1 MKNSIG
7 TSVIL
12 TLFGES
18 HGEAIGAVLDGLAP
32 GIVIDEAFIARQM
45 EKRRGIAS
53 LSTSRREADK
63 VRILSGVFEG
73 KTTGTPIAFLI
84 ENESQKSGDYSKMKT
99 IARPSH
105 ADYAAQLKYHGFQ
118 DHRGGGHFSGRITA
132 GIVAAGSVCLD
143 ALRKKGIM
151 VGTHILSCGGINDR
165 HFDDYISDFKAL
177 DEAETPILSSE
188 SKEKIEKLI
197 EQKRS
202 EGDSAGG
209 VLETAVTGLPG
220 GVGEPWF
227 SSIESELSR
236 ALFAIPAVKGIQFG
250 AGFDF
255 ASMSGSEAND
265 AFVTDGQTIKTV
277 TNNNGGIN
285 GGISNGMPIVFS
297 LAVKPTPSIFKE
309 QDTVDFASMTNGKL
323 SIEGRHDPAIIHRAA
338 VVVGSLTAIVLCD
351 LLALR
356 FGTDYLAE

>member
-7 TSVIL
+7 NSVIL
-12 TLFGES
+12 TVFGES
-18 HGEAIGAVLDGLAP
+18 HGEAIGAVLDGLAS
-32 GIVIDEAFIARQM
+32 GIEIDEAFISRQM
-45 EKRRGIAS
+45 EKRSGKAS

-63 VRILSGVFEG
+63 VKILSGVFEG

-84 ENESQKSGDYSKMKT
+84 ENENTRSGDYSKMKT

-118 DHRGGGHFSGRITA
+118 DYRGGGHFSGRITA
-132 GIVAAGSVCLD
+132 GIVAAGSVCQD
-143 ALRKKGIM
+143 ALRKKGIYI
-151 VGTHILSCGGINDR
+151 GTHILSCGGISDR
-165 HFDDYISDFKAL
+165 HFDDFESDFKAL
-177 DEAETPILSSE
+177 DKSETPIITDE
-188 SKEKIEKLI
+188 AKAKIEALI
-197 EQKRS
+197 ERKRS
-202 EGDSAGG
+202 EGDSVGG
-209 VLETAVTGLPG
+209 ILETAVTGLPG

-236 ALFAIPAVKGIQFG
+236 ALFAIPAVKGVQFG
-250 AGFDF
+250 AGFDL

-265 AFVTDGQTIKTV
+265 ALYTDGKAIKTN

-297 LAVKPTPSIFKE
+297 LAVKPTPSIFME
-309 QDTVDFASMTNGKL
+309 QDTVDFASMTNEKL
-323 SIEGRHDPAIIHRAA
+323 SLEGRHDPAIVHRAA
-338 VVVGSLTAIVLCD
+338 VVVDSLTAIVLCD
-351 LLALR
+351 MLSLR

>member
-32 GIVIDEAFIARQM
+32 GIEIDEAFIARQM
-45 EKRRGIAS
+45 EKRRGKSS
-53 LSTSRREADK
+53 LSTARREADK

-165 HFDDYISDFKAL
+165 HFDDYIIDFKAL

-202 EGDSAGG
+202 EGDSVGG

-250 AGFDF
+250 AGFEF

-338 VVVGSLTAIVLCD
+338 VVVDSLTAIVLCD